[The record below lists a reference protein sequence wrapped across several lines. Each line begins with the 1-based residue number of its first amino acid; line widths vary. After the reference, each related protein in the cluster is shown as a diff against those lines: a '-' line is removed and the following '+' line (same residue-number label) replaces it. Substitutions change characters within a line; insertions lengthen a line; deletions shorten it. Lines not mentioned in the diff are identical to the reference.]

1 LEIHVVSDV
10 WRTVGAAAVDADG
23 SGSSR
28 AGSRGGPGEA
38 NFRDCLRSL
47 KDRAAAGG
55 CIACENRGCESI
67 GIQRGGTEGRGG
79 ESTGFERI
87 RSERSPTG
95 G

>member
-55 CIACENRGCESI
+55 CIACESI